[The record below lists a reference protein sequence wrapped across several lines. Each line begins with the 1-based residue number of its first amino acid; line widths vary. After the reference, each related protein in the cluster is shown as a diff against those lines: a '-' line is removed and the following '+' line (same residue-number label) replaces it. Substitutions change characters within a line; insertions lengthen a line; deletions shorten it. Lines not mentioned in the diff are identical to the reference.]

1 MYKTFYTWLNL
12 NECAVVSDK
21 DDLTL
26 NLVTNL
32 EIRVEVIP
40 WMWGK
45 LLETESDT
53 LLLLIEVKN
62 NDLDLLVKSDNLF
75 RVIDTAPREIG
86 DMDKTVHTAKVNE
99 YAVIGDILDCSL
111 ENLTLLKLTDEL
123 CSLLLLLCLK
133 KCLVGNYHIA
143 ELLIDLNDLAVNIL
157 VDKLVIVADRL
168 DVDLRTW
175 KEGLDSEHVDNHT
188 ALGAGLYKSLYYLIL
203 LECLV
208 NSVPRLEGTCLTV
221 RKNELSFSVL
231 CRLDIHLYLVS
242 DLEVRIIAE
251 LGYRNNA
258 LVLASD
264 GNNNFALVH
273 RCNNTLYNI
282 VLNDL

>member
-1 MYKTFYTWLNL
+1 
-12 NECAVVSDK
+12 
-21 DDLTL
+21 
-26 NLVTNL
+26 
-32 EIRVEVIP
+32 
-40 WMWGK
+40 
-45 LLETESDT
+45 
-53 LLLLIEVKN
+53 
-62 NDLDLLVKSDNLF
+62 
-75 RVIDTAPREIG
+75 
-86 DMDKTVHTAKVNE
+86 MDKTVHTAKVNE

-111 ENLTLLKLTDEL
+111 ENLALLKLTDEL

-188 ALGAGLYKSLYYLIL
+188 ALGAGLYKSLYNLIL

-208 NSVPRLEGTCLTV
+208 NSVPRLEGTSLTV

-231 CRLDIHLYLVS
+231 CRLNIHLYLVS
-242 DLEVRIIAE
+242 DLKVRIIAE

-258 LVLASD
+258 LALAADS
-264 GNNNFALVH
+264 NNNFALVH